1 MKISTFF
8 YTIRQGFV
16 NIFRNKWYSLASI
29 ATISACLFLFGLL
42 YAIMA
47 NFQNMVMKAEEGVS
61 VTVFF
66 HDANDRCAKE
76 GNPHTPE
83 QVPAEQR
90 MQEIG
95 QRIAG
100 RIEVSE
106 VTFIS
111 DEEAWQKY
119 GPTYGEKYA
128 DGFLENPLAGMFSYE
143 IHLSDVSMQDA
154 LVNWLKSIPEVRKV
168 NYSEFTASTL
178 SGVNLL
184 IAYVSVSIIVILLA
198 VSIFLISNTVAI
210 GISVRATEIN
220 IMKYIGA
227 TDFFVRAPFVLEGVL
242 IGLMGAAIPLGI
254 LYSLYNYGIYEI
266 AHLVKEFTALSTRLN
281 FLSVEQIFRVL
292 TPVALILGGGIGL
305 VGSAATVKKHL
316 QV

>member
-42 YAIMA
+42 YAITA
-47 NFQNMVMKAEEGVS
+47 NFQNMVMKAEEGVA

-66 HDANDRCAKE
+66 HDPNDSCAKH
-76 GNPHTPE
+76 GLPHSVPE
-83 QVPAEQR
+83 EQR
-90 MQEIG
+90 IEEIG
-95 QRIAG
+95 QKIAG
-100 RIEVSE
+100 RVEVSE
-106 VTFIS
+106 INYIS
-111 DEEAWQKY
+111 DDEAWKKT
-119 GPTYGEKYA
+119 GPRVFGDEYM
-128 DGFLENPLAGMFSYE
+128 DGFPENPLAGMFSYE
-143 IHLSDVSMQDA
+143 IYLSDVSMQDT

-184 IAYVSVSIIVILLA
+184 IAYISVSIITILLA
-198 VSIFLISNTVAI
+198 VSVFLISNTVAI

-242 IGLMGAAIPLGI
+242 IGLMGAAIPLSI
-254 LYSLYNYGIYEI
+254 LYGLYNYEMTY
-266 AHLVKEFTALSTRLN
+266 LLKEFTALSDQLQ
-281 FLSVEQIFRVL
+281 FLPVDQIFRVL
-292 TPVALILGGGIGL
+292 TPVALALGGGIGL

>member
-42 YAIMA
+42 YSITA

-66 HDANDRCAKE
+66 HDPNDRCARE
-76 GNPHTPE
+76 GTPHTPE
-83 QVPAEQR
+83 QVPGEQR
-90 MQEIG
+90 LEEIG
-95 QRIAG
+95 QKIAG

-111 DEEAWQKY
+111 DEEAWKNLI
-119 GPTYGEKYA
+119 EKRQEYA
-128 DGFLENPLAGMFSYE
+128 DGFLENPLAGMSSYE
-143 IHLSDVSMQDA
+143 IYLSDVSMQDA

-184 IAYVSVSIIVILLA
+184 IAYISVSIIAILLA

-254 LYSLYNYGIYEI
+254 LYGLYNYEMAY
-266 AHLVKEFTALSTRLN
+266 LLREFYALSDHLH
-281 FLSVEQIFRVL
+281 FLPVEQIFRVL
-292 TPVALILGGGIGL
+292 TPVALTLGGGIGF

>member
-42 YAIMA
+42 YTITA
-47 NFQNMVMKAEEGVS
+47 NFQSMVLAAEKNVS

-66 HDANDRCAKE
+66 HDPNDRCDKHGA
-76 GNPHTPE
+76 PHTPE
-83 QVPAEQR
+83 QVPSEQR
-90 MQEIG
+90 IGEIG
-95 QRIAG
+95 QKIAN
-100 RIEVSE
+100 RVEVSD
-106 VTFIS
+106 VQFVS
-111 DEEAWQKY
+111 DEEAWKNHA
-119 GPTYGEKYA
+119 PKLYGEEYEE
-128 DGFLENPLAGMFSYE
+128 GFLENPLAGMDSYK
-143 IHLSDVSMQDA
+143 IYLSDVSMQDA
-154 LVNWLKSIPEVRKV
+154 LVSWLKSIPEVRKV
-168 NYSEFTASTL
+168 NYSANTAYAL

-184 IAYVSVSIIVILLA
+184 IAYISVSIVAILLG
-198 VSIFLISNTVAI
+198 VSVFLISNTVAV

-220 IMKYIGA
+220 VMKYIGA

-254 LYSLYNYGIYEI
+254 LYGLYVYVRDY
-266 AHLVKEFTALSTRLN
+266 LVTEFSILSNFLLFLSTDQL
-281 FLSVEQIFRVL
+281 FGVL
-292 TPVALILGGGIGL
+292 VPISLALGGGIGF

-316 QV
+316 HV

>member
-42 YAIMA
+42 YAITA

-66 HDANDRCAKE
+66 HDPNDSCVKN
-76 GNPHTPE
+76 GTPHT
-83 QVPAEQR
+83 VPAEQR
-90 MQEIG
+90 IEEIG
-95 QRIAG
+95 QKIAG

-111 DEEAWQKY
+111 DEEAWKDL
-119 GPTYGEKYA
+119 TEKRQEYA
-128 DGFLENPLAGMFSYE
+128 DGFLENPLAGMSSYQ
-143 IHLSDVSMQDA
+143 IYLSDVSMQDA

-184 IAYVSVSIIVILLA
+184 IAYISVSIIAILLA
-198 VSIFLISNTVAI
+198 VSVFLISNTVAI

-254 LYSLYNYGIYEI
+254 LYGLYDYEMTYLI
-266 AHLVKEFTALSTRLN
+266 KEFSALSDHLH
-281 FLSVEQIFRVL
+281 FLPVEQIFRVL
-292 TPVALILGGGIGL
+292 TPVALTLGGGIGL